1 MSPAKKTSS
10 GTKAQT
16 LKFED
21 AIERVEAVIDQIES
35 GEIGLEESLAEYERA
50 TKMIG
55 RCRSILSAAQKK
67 IALLTQDNQGQ
78 LRVAES
84 DSGEQNELPDD

>member
-1 MSPAKKTSS
+1 MSPSKKTSS
-10 GTKAQT
+10 APKAES

-55 RCRSILSAAQKK
+55 RCRSILSSAQKK
-67 IALLTQDNQGQ
+67 IALLTQDNQGR
-78 LRVAES
+78 LSVAES
-84 DSGEQNELPDD
+84 NSGESNELPDD

>member
-1 MSPAKKTSS
+1 MTPRKKNLSPPKTES
-10 GTKAQT
+10 

-21 AIERVEAVIDQIES
+21 AIERVEAVVDQIES

-67 IALLTQDNQGQ
+67 IALLTQDDQGR
-78 LRVAES
+78 LSVAES
-84 DSGEQNELPDD
+84 DADEQAKPSSD